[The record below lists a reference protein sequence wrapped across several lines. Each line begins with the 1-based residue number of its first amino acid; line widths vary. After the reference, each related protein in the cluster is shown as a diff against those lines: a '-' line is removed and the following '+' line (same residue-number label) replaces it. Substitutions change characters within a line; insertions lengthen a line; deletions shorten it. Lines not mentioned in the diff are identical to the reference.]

1 MHAGNAPFSQ
11 SEGDAGILKPVGVRE
26 KHKVIGGGGGGES
39 MALASPLVVR

>member
-26 KHKVIGGGGGGES
+26 KHKVMGGGGAES